1 MKLSEVLNIETI
13 VPELSSS
20 NKPDILKELSSYI
33 SLKYSNVNE
42 NKIFETL
49 LDREN
54 ICSTAVDEGVAI
66 PHGKLSGLNNIITM
80 VARKKDGV
88 DFDSLDG
95 NLTNLFILV
104 LSPIDSSGQHI
115 NLLARISK
123 IFKDQNLRAKLLE
136 AETKEQIYEILI
148 EEDEKL
154 Q

>member
-80 VARKKDGV
+80 VARKRDGV